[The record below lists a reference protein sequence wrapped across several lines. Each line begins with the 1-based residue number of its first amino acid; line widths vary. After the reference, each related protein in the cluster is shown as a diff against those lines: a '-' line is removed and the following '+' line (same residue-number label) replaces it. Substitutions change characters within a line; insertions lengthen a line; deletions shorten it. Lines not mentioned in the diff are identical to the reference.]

1 MPEKVALEAHT
12 TFGPMT
18 ATAVLQVRPASDVIP
33 EMSPEPNWLEI
44 GGILTR
50 WSRDDLSR
58 IAVFA
63 MFLAQLIFWFKD
75 RNS

>member
-44 GGILTR
+44 WNPAR